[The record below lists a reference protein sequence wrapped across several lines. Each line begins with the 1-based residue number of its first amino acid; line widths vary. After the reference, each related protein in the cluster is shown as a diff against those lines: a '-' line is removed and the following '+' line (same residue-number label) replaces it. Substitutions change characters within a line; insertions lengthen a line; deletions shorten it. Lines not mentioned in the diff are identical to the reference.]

1 MNMTDHIAD
10 EKQLEAITNCCDLTK
25 RVWPVTGPAGVGKTW
40 LIKTIYE
47 SLTAKGYM
55 VLLCAPTAAAARR
68 IWISTRI
75 PAATIHRSL
84 AYSSPGER
92 DKTTGKYTGTSVP
105 KFTRTNPMPYDVI
118 IGDEYAMVNW
128 ETHRALVEAIKP
140 GAVLRPFGDVQQ
152 LQPIESAD
160 ADKERDSPFKEML
173 TKFGGTTLTHIY
185 RQTEEFGDIVDNC
198 QRILKGVPPQ
208 RTKNYRIQYTEE
220 PVKALEEYVMR
231 SLEEGVDFSKEENQI
246 ITPMN
251 ERWIGVHALNA
262 MLQRCFF
269 DNRDA
274 HVVERHPWDLK
285 KGHSLLIQPGDKIVN
300 WKNNQDL
307 GFYNGEGGYV
317 KEITPDGSIVIEDG
331 EREIA
336 VPPYQELVIRGQ
348 VISWN
353 PQRDLY
359 LGYAKTTHKTQGNEY
374 QHVVYVL
381 NKTALYVMNRANI
394 YTASSR
400 ARKSVHVITDQ
411 RSIWNAVTRV
421 GDFKPAKKR

>member
-1 MNMTDHIAD
+1 MDQHIAD
-10 EKQLEAITNCCDLTK
+10 EKQKEAIAYCTDLTK

-40 LIKTIYE
+40 LIKNIYE
-47 SLTAKGYM
+47 SLVAKGYM

-68 IWISTRI
+68 IWKSTGI
-75 PAATIHRSL
+75 EAATIHRSL
-84 AYSSPGER
+84 QYSSPGAR
-92 DKTTGKYTGTSVP
+92 DQQTGKYTGVSVP
-105 KFTRTNPMPYDVI
+105 KFTRNNPMPYDVI

-173 TKFGGTTLTHIY
+173 QKFGGTTLTHIY

-208 RTKNYRIQYTEE
+208 RTKNYQIKYTEE
-220 PVKALEEYVMR
+220 PVKVLEEYIMQ
-231 SLEEGVDFSKEENQI
+231 SLENGIDFSKEENQV

-251 ERWIGVHALNA
+251 DRWIGVHALNA
-262 MLQRCFF
+262 MLQRCFY
-269 DNRDA
+269 DIGGG
-274 HVVERHPWDLK
+274 HPVERHAWDRK
-285 KGHSLLIQPGDKIVN
+285 KDISLTIVPGDKIVN
-300 WKNNQDL
+300 WKNNRDL
-307 GFYNGEGGYV
+307 GFFNGEGGYV
-317 KEITPDGSIVIEDG
+317 KEVTQDGSIVIVDED
-331 EREIA
+331 REIS
-336 VPPYQELVIRGQ
+336 VPPYQEMVIRGE

-374 QHVVYVL
+374 QNVVYVL
-381 NKTALYVMNRANI
+381 NKSAMWVASRANF

-411 RSIWNAVTRV
+411 RTIWQACQRV
-421 GDFKPAKKR
+421 GEFKPARRK